1 MVNSNRVG
9 TRAALLLAAATLGA
23 GLMAGPWGAPVRAEV
38 RSLTETGAVAPRPPG
53 VTPVPGVTPAHS
65 VPNAAP
71 SGPDAES
78 AVSAALARLAAGR
91 TADSV
96 SVAALDATTGTRV
109 AWGAAS
115 GMTTASVFKLSL
127 LESYL
132 LQNQDRGQE
141 PGEGQDAALVAMVEN
156 SDNDSADAV
165 YEALGGAVGVNAA
178 LHRLGLTSTVLGADD
193 HWGLSTTSAGDQL
206 ILLGDLA
213 STTSPLSAASRAY
226 ALRLTSNVEA
236 DQRWGVGAAADP
248 GTDFANKNGWLNVDD
263 DGGRWV
269 VGSVG
274 VIQAHGHEIL
284 LAVLTQHD
292 TDLDSGIAFVESVA
306 RTVTTT
312 LTLPGQS
319 AGTG

>member
-1 MVNSNRVG
+1 MVIGNRVG
-9 TRAALLLAAATLGA
+9 TRPALLLAAAALGA
-23 GLMAGPWGAPVRAEV
+23 GLMAGPWGAPVRAEA
-38 RSLTETGAVAPRPPG
+38 RALTESGTVAPRLPG
-53 VTPVPGVTPAHS
+53 VTIPRPVPVAVGAP
-65 VPNAAP
+65 AP
-71 SGPDAES
+71 SAPDPQS
-78 AVSAALARLAAGR
+78 AVSAALARMAAGR
-91 TADSV
+91 AADSV

-109 AWGAAS
+109 AWGATS

-132 LQNQDRGQE
+132 LHNQDRGQE
-141 PGEGQDAALVAMVEN
+141 PGEGQEAALAAMVEN

-165 YEALGGAVGVNAA
+165 YEALGGAAGVNAA
-178 LHRLGLTSTVLGADD
+178 IHRLGLSSTVLGSDD

-206 ILLGDLA
+206 TVLENLA
-213 STTSPLSAASRAY
+213 SPTSPLSAASRAY
-226 ALRLTSNVEA
+226 ALGLASNVEA

-274 VIQAHGHEIL
+274 VIQAHGHQIL

-292 TDLDSGIAFVESVA
+292 SDLDSGISFVESVA

-312 LTLPGQS
+312 LTLPGQG